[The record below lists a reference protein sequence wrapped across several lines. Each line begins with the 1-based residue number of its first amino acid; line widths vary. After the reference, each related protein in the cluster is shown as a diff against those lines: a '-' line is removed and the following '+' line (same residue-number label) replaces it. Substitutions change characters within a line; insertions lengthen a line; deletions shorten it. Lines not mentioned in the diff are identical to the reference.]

1 MAEQSGASAHQQ
13 QLVLDVLGL
22 LDPACQEKLETFSVQ
37 YNDPAHRGLAGRGVI
52 IVSGSVAD
60 AEFIGLLLHEG
71 LGHFRDLTCVNGNE
85 RSGKSAFTDGGDPI
99 WSDDPSVY
107 FYGISWANEKKR
119 KTDAVPADFVTGYAY
134 QADNFEDLAE
144 SVTYYITQEDAFRE
158 RAKTNTAL
166 AKKLSWLETYMP
178 KGKRLA
184 DGDTWNG
191 RIPWDATKLAFEW
204 TNN

>member
-1 MAEQSGASAHQQ
+1 
-13 QLVLDVLGL
+13 
-22 LDPACQEKLETFSVQ
+22 
-37 YNDPAHRGLAGRGVI
+37 
-52 IVSGSVAD
+52 
-60 AEFIGLLLHEG
+60 
-71 LGHFRDLTCVNGNE
+71 
-85 RSGKSAFTDGGDPI
+85 
-99 WSDDPSVY
+99 
-107 FYGISWANEKKR
+107 
-119 KTDAVPADFVTGYAY
+119 VPADFVTGYAY